1 MSEISPL
8 GRAAGASPVQSG
20 QTPATGGP
28 SPDAIRQ
35 ADQVDVSHAA
45 RLLNQLAELPDV
57 RFELVERVRSEIA
70 AGTYETPEKLD
81 QAITELLQDLI

>member
-8 GRAAGASPVQSG
+8 GRPAGASPVQSG
-20 QTPATGGP
+20 QTPAAGGP
-28 SPDAIRQ
+28 SPVAIRL

-57 RFELVERVRSEIA
+57 QFELVERVRSEIA

-81 QAITELLQDLI
+81 AAGDELLDDLI